1 MLLRVTRGPGLILRP
16 FLRYESTRH
25 RMQAFSPIA
34 DPSAIEAVQ
43 LPTQTRPNFMD
54 TFKTWDLACFTM
66 LSFVTANKPLLKF
79 ATKILPYT
87 PTFLI
92 KAFVCPVYS
101 GGETTQEVRNTAR
114 KLLDRGIGNVML
126 SYCVEDADG
135 TKGDALE
142 KAVGEIKRSMN
153 DVFVLHNNTAK
164 ELYEKGVIKNPPMS
178 GYIALK
184 PTGIKGGAAHA
195 LANYDK
201 PEYREIWESYLDSCR
216 DICRHAAEKGQ
227 GKVVIV
233 FDAEKTW
240 LQDGVYAA
248 QRQMM
253 REFNRDGKIVVC
265 GTLQMYLQNSLSIL
279 KHDIALARE
288 EGWQVAMKLV
298 RGAYIHSEPDRWNV
312 IHRTKEATDEC
323 YDEGVNLMAT
333 EIFKH
338 MRDSSYR
345 SPVGRLIVASH
356 NYQSCDK
363 VDDLM
368 TSEAPPTFNIDQDE
382 SIVFGQLLGMNEDQS
397 TELGLKGRRVVKYVP
412 WGPPNETKD
421 YLVRRLEE
429 NGDAARGGWSD
440 FQKGCAEL
448 WQRARGKRAS
458 VS

>member
-1 MLLRVTRGPGLILRP
+1 
-16 FLRYESTRH
+16 
-25 RMQAFSPIA
+25 MQAFTPA
-34 DPSAIEAVQ
+34 AGTAVGSGAMEQ
-43 LPTQTRPNFMD
+43 PLKAKPNWMS
-54 TFKTWDLACFTM
+54 TFSTWDLTCFTM
-66 LSFVTANKPLLKF
+66 ISFITSSKPLLKL
-79 ATKILPYT
+79 AIKTLPWT

-101 GGETTQEVRNTAR
+101 GGETTEEVRDTGR
-114 KLLDRGIGNVML
+114 KLLDRGIGNMML

-142 KAVGEIKRSMN
+142 KAVSEIKRSVS
-153 DVFVLHNNTAK
+153 DVFVAHNRTAA
-164 ELYEKGVIKNPPMS
+164 ELYEKGIIANPPMS

-184 PTGIKGGAAHA
+184 PTGIKAGAAQA
-195 LANYDK
+195 LANYNK
-201 PEYREIWESYLDSCR
+201 PEYREIWNSYLDSCR
-216 DICRHAAEKGQ
+216 DICREASEKGE

-248 QRQMM
+248 QREMM

-265 GTLQMYLQNSLSIL
+265 GTLQMYLQNSLKIL
-279 KHDIALARE
+279 QDDMALARK
-288 EGWQVAMKLV
+288 EGWQIAMKLV

-312 IHRTKEATDEC
+312 IHRSKEDTDKN
-323 YDEGVNLMAT
+323 YDAGVQLMSN

-338 MRDSSYR
+338 FRDPSYK

-363 VDDLM
+363 VDELLS
-368 TSEAPPTFNIDQDE
+368 TVPPPSGNITGDE

-412 WGPPNETKD
+412 WGPANETKD

-429 NGDAARGGWSD
+429 NGDAARGGWDD
-440 FQKGCAEL
+440 FKKGCKEL
-448 WQRARGKRAS
+448 TRRFTSA
-458 VS
+458 